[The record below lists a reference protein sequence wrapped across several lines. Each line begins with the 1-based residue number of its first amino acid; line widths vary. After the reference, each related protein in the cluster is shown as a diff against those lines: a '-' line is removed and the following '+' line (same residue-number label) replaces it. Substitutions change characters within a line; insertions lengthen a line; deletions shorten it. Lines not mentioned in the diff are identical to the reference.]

1 MHPWERRLVPVWYG
15 YQAVDDNNNCDYDE
29 IVVKSEQQVL
39 PIIGIVYFRRKVEK
53 GKLIYIIMMEKY
65 EK

>member
-1 MHPWERRLVPVWYG
+1 MWYG

-39 PIIGIVYFRRKVEK
+39 PIIGIVCLRRKVEK